1 MTSCPSYPE
10 ERIPLVR
17 IRRDGGTQVRAEMK
31 AETVD
36 EYAAAITDGK
46 EFPPIVTFHD
56 GEVYWLADGFHRVL
70 AHEKAGLV
78 DVLAEIR
85 TGSKRDALLFAV
97 GANATHGLARTNK
110 DKRRAV
116 EILLRDE
123 EWAGLG
129 DQWAAE
135 HAGVNRSTVWRIRE
149 EFRLCNAQPESD
161 TRTGKD
167 GKQYPT
173 RKAKVTTATPAKE
186 APRQHP
192 LLDEL
197 EAAASLDELDAAF
210 NKVATAGLDGPEAE
224 TAGDIRRRKVMEFR
238 QRAGEVDADALVKRL
253 ASAVETMTYAQHE
266 MVMDSII
273 AAHASKAIAQDQW
286 AALDKAWWEKLNAIR
301 REMAKTEPEKIGTR
315 APYDQGHIASTQ
327 APAPASP
334 PPAAPSGQASL
345 FADAPAPVSPQA
357 ATAQPVSAAAPP
369 SDASEIEALRA
380 EVAALRAE
388 SAGFRQWAD
397 SVAARAGADDTAAVQ
412 RTMRLVA
419 LASSP
424 NEHEAANAAI
434 KACRMIRE
442 RGLLLATST
451 QTTAGTALTSDIL
464 EKLRQEE
471 AEFWA
476 SMNRR
481 ADDVLGK
488 RRP

>member
-1 MTSCPSYPE
+1 
-10 ERIPLVR
+10 
-17 IRRDGGTQVRAEMK
+17 MK

-78 DVLAEIR
+78 DVLAEVR

-123 EWAGLG
+123 EWTNYSNRQVANIAAVSDRFVGDMRREMAGANGSHL
-129 DQWAAE
+129 
-135 HAGVNRSTVWRIRE
+135 
-149 EFRLCNAQPESD
+149 PD

-173 RKAKVTTATPAKE
+173 RKAKATTATPVE
-186 APRQHP
+186 ETPRQHP
-192 LLDEL
+192 ILGEL
-197 EAAASLDELDAAF
+197 EAATNLDELDAAF
-210 NKVATAGLDGPEAE
+210 NRVATAGLDGPEAE

-273 AAHASKAIAQDQW
+273 AAHASKTIAQDQW

-315 APYDQGHIASTQ
+315 APYDQRSQDAILAGTATV
-327 APAPASP
+327 AP
-334 PPAAPSGQASL
+334 PPVAPKGQAFL
-345 FADAPAPVSPQA
+345 FAEAPAPVSPQA
-357 ATAQPVSAAAPP
+357 ATAQPVSAETVTV
-369 SDASEIEALRA
+369 SKSEWEALQA
-380 EVAALRAE
+380 EIVGR
-388 SAGFRQWAD
+388 RQWQD
-397 SVAARAGADDTAAVQ
+397 GFAARAGSDDAAAIQ
-412 RTMRLVA
+412 RIMRLVA

-424 NEHEAANAAI
+424 NEHEAASAAL
-434 KACRMIRE
+434 KACRMMRE
-442 RGLLLATST
+442 RGLIVSTSSPGHVADT
-451 QTTAGTALTSDIL
+451 ELD
-464 EKLRQEE
+464 E
-471 AEFWA
+471 
-476 SMNRR
+476 MRR
-481 ADDVLGK
+481 ANAQAWEEIQRDIRDMAKSRGVQL
-488 RRP
+488 